1 MCHEEAET
9 LFSVIQSG
17 INSMQDAEFRHQ
29 IELLRQRVDVVRR
42 QVDSAAS
49 LRRPA
54 SPVED
59 PLTGEVDL
67 AIGLMDGNLVA
78 SPESFDYL
86 RSMAEPYSARPGGPL
101 GLLGPYEDLPDAPM
115 QAAAHPACRY
125 DVLLHLA
132 DRWSFELD
140 RMLSRLSSTFSRAGR
155 LQPAFPSDLRQL
167 LLE

>member
-1 MCHEEAET
+1 MCHEEAEA
-9 LFSVIQSG
+9 LFSVIQGG
-17 INSMQDAEFRHQ
+17 INSMQDMEFRQ
-29 IELLRQRVDVVRR
+29 RVELLRQQVDVVRG
-42 QVDSAAS
+42 QIDSAAS
-49 LRRPA
+49 RRRPA

-67 AIGLMDGNLVA
+67 AVGLMDGNLVA
-78 SPESFDYL
+78 SPESMDYL
-86 RSMAEPYSARPGGPL
+86 RSLTDANSTRPGGPL
-101 GLLGPYEDLPDAPM
+101 GLLHPYEDLPEAPM

-140 RMLSRLSSTFSRAGR
+140 RMLTRLSSTFFRAGR